1 MSNFLI
7 VKYYKTL
14 IVQINVEIKLENK
27 TKINQDKNE

>member
-14 IVQINVEIKLENK
+14 IVQINVEKKLENK